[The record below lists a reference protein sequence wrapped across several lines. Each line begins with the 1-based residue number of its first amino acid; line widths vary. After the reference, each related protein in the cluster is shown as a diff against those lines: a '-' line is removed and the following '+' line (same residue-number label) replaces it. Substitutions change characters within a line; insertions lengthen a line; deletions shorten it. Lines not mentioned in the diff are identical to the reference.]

1 MARKKSIGSMGSS
14 IMTIAK
20 RIQKSFPRKK
30 WTQCVK
36 EAGKEYKK
44 RSKK

>member
-1 MARKKSIGSMGSS
+1 MAKKKKIGSMGKE

-20 RIQKSFPRKK
+20 RIQKASPRRK

-36 EAGKEYKK
+36 EAGKEWK
-44 RSKK
+44 RKNK